1 MANLKWQLDEFS
13 QCIADAEEI
22 MESLK
27 QVDSVLI
34 QSHPNINEVALAL
47 HCLAQWL
54 DEVLDDEDD
63 DE

>member
-1 MANLKWQLDEFS
+1 MTNLKWQLDELS
-13 QCIADAEEI
+13 QCIIDAEEI

-27 QVDSVLI
+27 QVDAVLI
-34 QSHPNINEVALAL
+34 QSHPNINEMALSL

>member
-22 MESLK
+22 AEHLK
-27 QVDSVLI
+27 QVDPVLI
-34 QSHPNINEVALAL
+34 QSHQNIRELAIAL

-54 DEVLDDEDD
+54 DEVLDNEDD